1 MENIENQIIG
11 PLEYI
16 QTIEDEEF
24 FELYDNSY
32 QVIESMCFLASLDV
46 ELNNQVKK
54 KRGLT

>member
-32 QVIESMCFLASLDV
+32 QVIESMCFLTSLDI
-46 ELNNQVKK
+46 ELNNQAKK